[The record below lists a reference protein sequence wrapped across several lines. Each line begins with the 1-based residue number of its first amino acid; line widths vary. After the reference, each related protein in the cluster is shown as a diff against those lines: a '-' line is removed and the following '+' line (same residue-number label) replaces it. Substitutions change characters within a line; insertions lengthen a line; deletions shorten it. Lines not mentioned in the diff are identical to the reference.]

1 MPFASIG
8 FHRPELLPA
17 ARAAARLLDNTQQI
31 QRFYQ
36 RYRQAKPAAPALSP
50 SALPSTSS
58 HHPSTS
64 SHLPST
70 SSHLPSPPSHLPS
83 TSSHLLSPPSHLP
96 SISSHLPSTSSHLPS
111 TSSALLSPPSN
122 PLSSQLD
129 AYEAGRAFSAA
140 VQRVVDNTHIRY
152 AWCLLGLGLQLAA
165 LLPPLRAKTV
175 ALWRSRGPARSL
187 LAAGWLAAFGCGFTS
202 YRLITRPGSFFLL
215 LAGCAALLTPALS
228 LATRT
233 KLLLPA
239 LLASSPH
246 LTSLALPAVVV
257 LLVLPLCFS
266 HLSSPHPLSHLSSP
280 HPFSHL
286 SSLAAVLLSLSA
298 ALHFLQPHEEPA
310 TLPALLCFG
319 LTVALR
325 HASPPLALAAL
336 ALFAVVLNGVAT
348 APVTLALLLS
358 CLALRRLPKD
368 SPLSPLL
375 ALALAQHF
383 AYQTAPSFSF
393 SSIRWAPAFVLTHR
407 TLFLLQGVA
416 VVCSILYPFVA
427 VATVWEKDELLLGQ
441 MVAVVLATMSVL
453 YNTSSPVV
461 WSVFTPFLLFMCAI
475 WVVLVVCLGVCLY
488 GHSLLWIYRVFLV
501 STLIHEP
508 ISRNR
513 IRSCGR
519 GATW

>member
-36 RYRQAKPAAPALSP
+36 RYCQAKPAAPALSP
-50 SALPSTSS
+50 SALPS
-58 HHPSTS
+58 
-64 SHLPST
+64 
-70 SSHLPSPPSHLPS
+70 
-83 TSSHLLSPPSHLP
+83 
-96 SISSHLPSTSSHLPS
+96 ISSHLPSTPTDLPS
-111 TSSALLSPPSN
+111 TSSDLLSPPTD

-165 LLPPLRAKTV
+165 LLPPLRAKAV
-175 ALWRSRGPARSL
+175 ALWRTQGPVRSL

-202 YRLITRPGSFFLL
+202 YRLITRPGGYFLL
-215 LAGCAALLTPALS
+215 LAGLAALLTPALS

-239 LLASSPH
+239 LLTSSPH
-246 LTSLALPAVVV
+246 LTSLPLPAVLV

-266 HLSSPHPLSHLSSP
+266 HLSSPHPFSHLSSP
-280 HPFSHL
+280 T
-286 SSLAAVLLSLSA
+286 AVLLSLSA
-298 ALHFLQPHEEPA
+298 ALHFLQPQEEPA

-336 ALFAVVLNGVAT
+336 ALFAVVLNGVGSS
-348 APVTLALLLS
+348 PVTLALLFS

-383 AYQTAPSFSF
+383 AYQTTPSFSF

-475 WVVLVVCLGVCLY
+475 WVVLVVCLGVCLH

>member
-8 FHRPELLPA
+8 FHYPELLPA

-50 SALPSTSS
+50 SS
-58 HHPSTS
+58 
-64 SHLPST
+64 
-70 SSHLPSPPSHLPS
+70 
-83 TSSHLLSPPSHLP
+83 
-96 SISSHLPSTSSHLPS
+96 LPSTSSHLPS
-111 TSSALLSPPSN
+111 TSSALPSPPSD

-129 AYEAGRAFSAA
+129 AYEAGRAFSTA

-165 LLPPLRAKTV
+165 LLLPLRAKAV
-175 ALWRSRGPARSL
+175 ALWRRQGPVRSL

-246 LTSLALPAVVV
+246 LTSLALPAVLV
-257 LLVLPLCFS
+257 LLVLPLCF
-266 HLSSPHPLSHLSSP
+266 SHLSSP

-298 ALHFLQPHEEPA
+298 ALHFLQPQEEPS

-336 ALFAVVLNGVAT
+336 ALFAVVLNGVGSS
-348 APVTLALLLS
+348 PVTLALLFS

-383 AYQTAPSFSF
+383 TYQTMPSFSF

-416 VVCSILYPFVA
+416 VVYSILYPFVA
-427 VATVWEKDELLLGQ
+427 VVTVWEKDELLLGQ

-475 WVVLVVCLGVCLY
+475 WVVLVVCLGVCLH

>member
-1 MPFASIG
+1 MSYLFEAPVPFASIG
-8 FHRPELLPA
+8 FHYPELLPA

-50 SALPSTSS
+50 SSLPSTSS
-58 HHPSTS
+58 HLPSTS

-70 SSHLPSPPSHLPS
+70 SSHLPSPPSD
-83 TSSHLLSPPSHLP
+83 
-96 SISSHLPSTSSHLPS
+96 
-111 TSSALLSPPSN
+111 

-129 AYEAGRAFSAA
+129 AYEAGRAFSTA

-165 LLPPLRAKTV
+165 LLLPLRAKAV
-175 ALWRSRGPARSL
+175 ALWRRQGPVRSL

-246 LTSLALPAVVV
+246 LTSLALPAVLV
-257 LLVLPLCFS
+257 LLVLPLCF
-266 HLSSPHPLSHLSSP
+266 SHLSSP

-298 ALHFLQPHEEPA
+298 ALHFLQPQEEPA

-336 ALFAVVLNGVAT
+336 ALFAVVLNGVGSS
-348 APVTLALLLS
+348 PVTLALLLS

-383 AYQTAPSFSF
+383 TYQTMPSFSF

-416 VVCSILYPFVA
+416 VVYSILYPFVA

-475 WVVLVVCLGVCLY
+475 WVVLVVCLGVCLH

>member
-1 MPFASIG
+1 MSYLFEAPVPFASIG
-8 FHRPELLPA
+8 FHYPELLPA

-50 SALPSTSS
+50 SSL
-58 HHPSTS
+58 PSTS

-70 SSHLPSPPSHLPS
+70 SSHLPSPPSD
-83 TSSHLLSPPSHLP
+83 
-96 SISSHLPSTSSHLPS
+96 
-111 TSSALLSPPSN
+111 

-129 AYEAGRAFSAA
+129 AYEAGRAFSTA

-165 LLPPLRAKTV
+165 LLLPLRAKAV
-175 ALWRSRGPARSL
+175 ALWRRQGPVRSL

-246 LTSLALPAVVV
+246 LTSLALPAVLV
-257 LLVLPLCFS
+257 LLVLPLCF
-266 HLSSPHPLSHLSSP
+266 SHLSSP

-298 ALHFLQPHEEPA
+298 ALHFLQPQEEPA

-336 ALFAVVLNGVAT
+336 ALFAVVLNGVGSS
-348 APVTLALLLS
+348 PVTLALLLS

-383 AYQTAPSFSF
+383 TYQTMPSFSF

-416 VVCSILYPFVA
+416 VVYSILYPFVA

-475 WVVLVVCLGVCLY
+475 WVVLVVCLGVCLH

>member
-1 MPFASIG
+1 MSYLFEAPVPFASIG
-8 FHRPELLPA
+8 FHYPELLPA

-50 SALPSTSS
+50 SSLPSTSS
-58 HHPSTS
+58 S
-64 SHLPST
+64 
-70 SSHLPSPPSHLPS
+70 
-83 TSSHLLSPPSHLP
+83 
-96 SISSHLPSTSSHLPS
+96 LPSTSSHLPS
-111 TSSALLSPPSN
+111 TSSALPSPPSD

-129 AYEAGRAFSAA
+129 AYEAGRAFSTA

-165 LLPPLRAKTV
+165 LLLPLRAKAV
-175 ALWRSRGPARSL
+175 ALWRRQGPVRSL

-215 LAGCAALLTPALS
+215 LAGCAALLTPPLS

-246 LTSLALPAVVV
+246 LTSLALPAVLV

-266 HLSSPHPLSHLSSP
+266 CLSSPHPFSHLSSPHPL
-280 HPFSHL
+280 SHL

-298 ALHFLQPHEEPA
+298 ALHFLQPQEEPS

-336 ALFAVVLNGVAT
+336 ALFAVVLNGVGSS
-348 APVTLALLLS
+348 PVTLALLFS

-383 AYQTAPSFSF
+383 TYQTMPSFSF

-416 VVCSILYPFVA
+416 VVYSILYPFVA

-475 WVVLVVCLGVCLY
+475 WVVLVVCLGVCLH

>member
-50 SALPSTSS
+50 SS
-58 HHPSTS
+58 
-64 SHLPST
+64 
-70 SSHLPSPPSHLPS
+70 
-83 TSSHLLSPPSHLP
+83 LP
-96 SISSHLPSTSSHLPS
+96 SISSD
-111 TSSALLSPPSN
+111 LLSPPTD

-129 AYEAGRAFSAA
+129 AYEAGRAFSTA

-165 LLPPLRAKTV
+165 LLLPLRAKAV
-175 ALWRSRGPARSL
+175 ALWRRQGPVRSL

-246 LTSLALPAVVV
+246 LTSLALPAVLV

-266 HLSSPHPLSHLSSP
+266 HLSSPHP
-280 HPFSHL
+280 FSHL
-286 SSLAAVLLSLSA
+286 SSLAAILLSLSA
-298 ALHFLQPHEEPA
+298 ALHFLQPQEEPA

-336 ALFAVVLNGVAT
+336 ALFAVVLNGVGSS
-348 APVTLALLLS
+348 PVTLALLFS

-383 AYQTAPSFSF
+383 TYQTMPSFSF

-475 WVVLVVCLGVCLY
+475 WVVLVVCLGVCLH

>member
-17 ARAAARLLDNTQQI
+17 ARAPARLLDNTQQI

-36 RYRQAKPAAPALSP
+36 RYCQAKPAAPALSP
-50 SALPSTSS
+50 SALPS
-58 HHPSTS
+58 
-64 SHLPST
+64 
-70 SSHLPSPPSHLPS
+70 PP
-83 TSSHLLSPPSHLP
+83 TD
-96 SISSHLPSTSSHLPS
+96 
-111 TSSALLSPPSN
+111 

-129 AYEAGRAFSAA
+129 AYEAGRAFSTA

-165 LLPPLRAKTV
+165 LLPPLRAKAV
-175 ALWRSRGPARSL
+175 ALWRTQGPVRSL

-202 YRLITRPGSFFLL
+202 YRLITRPGGYFLL
-215 LAGCAALLTPALS
+215 LAGLAALLTPSLS

-239 LLASSPH
+239 LLTSSPH
-246 LTSLALPAVVV
+246 LTSLALPAVLV

-266 HLSSPHPLSHLSSP
+266 HLSSPHPFSHLSSP
-280 HPFSHL
+280 T
-286 SSLAAVLLSLSA
+286 AVLLSLSA
-298 ALHFLQPHEEPA
+298 ALQFLQPQEEPA

-325 HASPPLALAAL
+325 HASPPLALA
-336 ALFAVVLNGVAT
+336 
-348 APVTLALLLS
+348 
-358 CLALRRLPKD
+358 
-368 SPLSPLL
+368 
-375 ALALAQHF
+375 LAQHF
-383 AYQTAPSFSF
+383 TYQTMPSFSF

-416 VVCSILYPFVA
+416 VVYSILYPFVA

-475 WVVLVVCLGVCLY
+475 WVELVVCLGVCLH

>member
-1 MPFASIG
+1 MSYLFEAPVPFASIG
-8 FHRPELLPA
+8 FHYPELLPA

-50 SALPSTSS
+50 SS
-58 HHPSTS
+58 
-64 SHLPST
+64 
-70 SSHLPSPPSHLPS
+70 
-83 TSSHLLSPPSHLP
+83 
-96 SISSHLPSTSSHLPS
+96 LPSTSSHLPS
-111 TSSALLSPPSN
+111 TSSALPSTSSALPSTSSHLPSTSSALPSPPSD

-129 AYEAGRAFSAA
+129 AYEAGRAFSTA

-165 LLPPLRAKTV
+165 LLLPLRAKAV
-175 ALWRSRGPARSL
+175 ALWRRQGPVRSL

-246 LTSLALPAVVV
+246 LTSLALPAVLV
-257 LLVLPLCFS
+257 LLVLPLCF
-266 HLSSPHPLSHLSSP
+266 SHLSSP

-298 ALHFLQPHEEPA
+298 ALHFLQPQEEPS

-336 ALFAVVLNGVAT
+336 ALFAVVLNGVGSS
-348 APVTLALLLS
+348 PVTLALLFS

-383 AYQTAPSFSF
+383 TYQTMPSFSF

-416 VVCSILYPFVA
+416 VVYSILYPFVA
-427 VATVWEKDELLLGQ
+427 VVTVWEKDELLLGQ

-475 WVVLVVCLGVCLY
+475 WVVLVVCLGVCLH

>member
-1 MPFASIG
+1 M
-8 FHRPELLPA
+8 
-17 ARAAARLLDNTQQI
+17 
-31 QRFYQ
+31 
-36 RYRQAKPAAPALSP
+36 
-50 SALPSTSS
+50 
-58 HHPSTS
+58 
-64 SHLPST
+64 
-70 SSHLPSPPSHLPS
+70 
-83 TSSHLLSPPSHLP
+83 
-96 SISSHLPSTSSHLPS
+96 
-111 TSSALLSPPSN
+111 
-122 PLSSQLD
+122 D

-165 LLPPLRAKTV
+165 LLPPLRAKAV
-175 ALWRSRGPARSL
+175 ALWRTQGPVRSL

-228 LATRT
+228 LAMRT

-246 LTSLALPAVVV
+246 LTSLALPAVLV

-266 HLSSPHPLSHLSSP
+266 HLSSPT
-280 HPFSHL
+280 
-286 SSLAAVLLSLSA
+286 AVLLSLSA
-298 ALHFLQPHEEPA
+298 ALHFLQPQEEPA

-336 ALFAVVLNGVAT
+336 ALFAVVLNGVGSS
-348 APVTLALLLS
+348 PVTLALLFS

-383 AYQTAPSFSF
+383 TYQTMPSFSF

>member
-1 MPFASIG
+1 M
-8 FHRPELLPA
+8 
-17 ARAAARLLDNTQQI
+17 
-31 QRFYQ
+31 
-36 RYRQAKPAAPALSP
+36 
-50 SALPSTSS
+50 
-58 HHPSTS
+58 
-64 SHLPST
+64 
-70 SSHLPSPPSHLPS
+70 
-83 TSSHLLSPPSHLP
+83 
-96 SISSHLPSTSSHLPS
+96 
-111 TSSALLSPPSN
+111 
-122 PLSSQLD
+122 D
-129 AYEAGRAFSAA
+129 AYEAGRAFSTA
-140 VQRVVDNTHIRY
+140 VQRVVDNTHIHY

-165 LLPPLRAKTV
+165 LLLPLRAKAV
-175 ALWRSRGPARSL
+175 ALWRRQGPVRSL

-246 LTSLALPAVVV
+246 LTSLALPAVLV

-266 HLSSPHPLSHLSSP
+266 CLSSPHPLSHLSSP

-298 ALHFLQPHEEPA
+298 ALHFLQPQEEPS

-336 ALFAVVLNGVAT
+336 ALFAVVLNGVGSS
-348 APVTLALLLS
+348 PVTLALLFS

-383 AYQTAPSFSF
+383 TYQTMPSFSF

-416 VVCSILYPFVA
+416 VVYSILYPFVA

-475 WVVLVVCLGVCLY
+475 WVVLVVCLGVCLH

>member
-50 SALPSTSS
+50 SALPSISS
-58 HHPSTS
+58 A
-64 SHLPST
+64 
-70 SSHLPSPPSHLPS
+70 LPSPP
-83 TSSHLLSPPSHLP
+83 TD
-96 SISSHLPSTSSHLPS
+96 
-111 TSSALLSPPSN
+111 

-129 AYEAGRAFSAA
+129 AYEAGRAFSTA

-165 LLPPLRAKTV
+165 LLLPLRAKAV
-175 ALWRSRGPARSL
+175 ALWRRQGPVRSL

-246 LTSLALPAVVV
+246 LTSLALPAVLV

-266 HLSSPHPLSHLSSP
+266 CLSSP

-286 SSLAAVLLSLSA
+286 SSPTAVLLSLSA
-298 ALHFLQPHEEPA
+298 ALHFLQPQEEPS

-336 ALFAVVLNGVAT
+336 ALFAVVLNGVGSS
-348 APVTLALLLS
+348 PVTLALLFS

-383 AYQTAPSFSF
+383 TYQTMPSFSF

-416 VVCSILYPFVA
+416 VVYSILYPFVA

-475 WVVLVVCLGVCLY
+475 WVVLVVCLGVCLH

>member
-8 FHRPELLPA
+8 FHYPELLPA

-50 SALPSTSS
+50 SS
-58 HHPSTS
+58 
-64 SHLPST
+64 
-70 SSHLPSPPSHLPS
+70 
-83 TSSHLLSPPSHLP
+83 
-96 SISSHLPSTSSHLPS
+96 LPSTSSHLPS
-111 TSSALLSPPSN
+111 TSSALPSTSSALPSPPSD

-129 AYEAGRAFSAA
+129 AYEAGRAFSTA

-165 LLPPLRAKTV
+165 LLLPLRAKAV
-175 ALWRSRGPARSL
+175 ALWRRQGPVRSL

-246 LTSLALPAVVV
+246 LTSLALPAVLV

-266 HLSSPHPLSHLSSP
+266 CLSSP

-298 ALHFLQPHEEPA
+298 ALHFLQPQEEPS

-336 ALFAVVLNGVAT
+336 ALFAVVLNGVGSS
-348 APVTLALLLS
+348 PVTLALLFS

-383 AYQTAPSFSF
+383 TYQTMPSFSF

-416 VVCSILYPFVA
+416 VVYSILYPFVA

-475 WVVLVVCLGVCLY
+475 WVVLVVCLGVCLH

>member
-70 SSHLPSPPSHLPS
+70 SSHLPS
-83 TSSHLLSPPSHLP
+83 
-96 SISSHLPSTSSHLPS
+96 TSSHLPS
-111 TSSALLSPPSN
+111 TSSALPSPPSD

-129 AYEAGRAFSAA
+129 AYEAGRAFSTA

-165 LLPPLRAKTV
+165 LLLPLRAKAV
-175 ALWRSRGPARSL
+175 ALWRRQGPVRSL

-266 HLSSPHPLSHLSSP
+266 CLSSP

-298 ALHFLQPHEEPA
+298 ALHFLQPQEEPA

-336 ALFAVVLNGVAT
+336 ALFAVVLNGVGSS
-348 APVTLALLLS
+348 PVTLALLFS

-383 AYQTAPSFSF
+383 TYQTMPSFSF

-475 WVVLVVCLGVCLY
+475 WVVLVVCLGVCLH

>member
-17 ARAAARLLDNTQQI
+17 AHAAARLLDNTQQI
-31 QRFYQ
+31 QRFYR
-36 RYRQAKPAAPALSP
+36 RYRQAKPAAPP
-50 SALPSTSS
+50 
-58 HHPSTS
+58 
-64 SHLPST
+64 
-70 SSHLPSPPSHLPS
+70 
-83 TSSHLLSPPSHLP
+83 LSPPTLP
-96 SISSHLPSTSSHLPS
+96 SVSSH
-111 TSSALLSPPSN
+111 

-165 LLPPLRAKTV
+165 LLPSLRAKAV
-175 ALWRSRGPARSL
+175 ALWRTQGPARSL

-202 YRLITRPGSFFLL
+202 YRLITRPGAFFLL
-215 LAGCAALLTPALS
+215 LAGLAALLTPALS
-228 LATRT
+228 PATRT

-246 LTSLALPAVVV
+246 LTSLALPAVLV

-266 HLSSPHPLSHLSSP
+266 CLSSLHSSHLSSP
-280 HPFSHL
+280 HSSHL
-286 SSLAAVLLSLSA
+286 SSPHSSHLSLPAAVLLSLSA
-298 ALHFLQPHEEPA
+298 ALHFLQPQEEPA

-325 HASPPLALAAL
+325 HATPPLALTAL

-348 APVTLALLLS
+348 APAMLALLLS

-383 AYQTAPSFSF
+383 AYQTTPSFSF

-407 TLFLLQGVA
+407 THFLLQGVA

-427 VATVWEKDELLLGQ
+427 VAAVWEKDELLLGQ
-441 MVAVVLATMSVL
+441 MIAVVLATMSVL

-475 WVVLVVCLGVCLY
+475 WVVLVVCLGVCLH

-501 STLIHEP
+501 STLIHGP

>member
-36 RYRQAKPAAPALSP
+36 RYRQAKPTVPALSP

-58 HHPSTS
+58 ALLSTS
-64 SHLPST
+64 SSLPST
-70 SSHLPSPPSHLPS
+70 SSD
-83 TSSHLLSPPSHLP
+83 LLSPPSD
-96 SISSHLPSTSSHLPS
+96 
-111 TSSALLSPPSN
+111 

-129 AYEAGRAFSAA
+129 AYEAGRAFSTA

-165 LLPPLRAKTV
+165 LLPPLRTKAV
-175 ALWRSRGPARSL
+175 ALWRTQGPVWSL

-215 LAGCAALLTPALS
+215 LAGLAALLTPALS

-246 LTSLALPAVVV
+246 LTSLALPAVLV

-266 HLSSPHPLSHLSSP
+266 HLSSPHPFSHLSSP
-280 HPFSHL
+280 T
-286 SSLAAVLLSLSA
+286 AVLLSLSA
-298 ALHFLQPHEEPA
+298 ALHFLQPQEEPA

-336 ALFAVVLNGVAT
+336 ALFAVVLNGVGSS
-348 APVTLALLLS
+348 PVTLALLLS

-383 AYQTAPSFSF
+383 AYQTTPSFSF

-475 WVVLVVCLGVCLY
+475 WVVLVVCLGVCLH

>member
-1 MPFASIG
+1 M
-8 FHRPELLPA
+8 
-17 ARAAARLLDNTQQI
+17 
-31 QRFYQ
+31 
-36 RYRQAKPAAPALSP
+36 
-50 SALPSTSS
+50 
-58 HHPSTS
+58 
-64 SHLPST
+64 
-70 SSHLPSPPSHLPS
+70 
-83 TSSHLLSPPSHLP
+83 
-96 SISSHLPSTSSHLPS
+96 
-111 TSSALLSPPSN
+111 
-122 PLSSQLD
+122 
-129 AYEAGRAFSAA
+129 
-140 VQRVVDNTHIRY
+140 
-152 AWCLLGLGLQLAA
+152 
-165 LLPPLRAKTV
+165 
-175 ALWRSRGPARSL
+175 
-187 LAAGWLAAFGCGFTS
+187 
-202 YRLITRPGSFFLL
+202 
-215 LAGCAALLTPALS
+215 
-228 LATRT
+228 
-233 KLLLPA
+233 
-239 LLASSPH
+239 
-246 LTSLALPAVVV
+246 
-257 LLVLPLCFS
+257 
-266 HLSSPHPLSHLSSP
+266 
-280 HPFSHL
+280 
-286 SSLAAVLLSLSA
+286 LLSLSA
-298 ALHFLQPHEEPA
+298 ALHFLQPQEEPS

-336 ALFAVVLNGVAT
+336 ALFAVVLNGVGSS
-348 APVTLALLLS
+348 PVTLALLFS

-383 AYQTAPSFSF
+383 TYQTMPSFSF

-475 WVVLVVCLGVCLY
+475 WVVLVVCLGVCLH

>member
-8 FHRPELLPA
+8 FHYPELLPA

-50 SALPSTSS
+50 SS
-58 HHPSTS
+58 
-64 SHLPST
+64 
-70 SSHLPSPPSHLPS
+70 
-83 TSSHLLSPPSHLP
+83 
-96 SISSHLPSTSSHLPS
+96 LPSTSSHLPS
-111 TSSALLSPPSN
+111 TSSALPSPPSD

-129 AYEAGRAFSAA
+129 AYEAGRAFSTA

-165 LLPPLRAKTV
+165 LLLPLRAKAV
-175 ALWRSRGPARSL
+175 ALWRRQGPVRSL

-246 LTSLALPAVVV
+246 LTSLALPAVLV
-257 LLVLPLCFS
+257 LLVLPLCF
-266 HLSSPHPLSHLSSP
+266 SHLSSP

-298 ALHFLQPHEEPA
+298 ALHFLQPQEEPS

-336 ALFAVVLNGVAT
+336 ALFAVVLNGVGSS
-348 APVTLALLLS
+348 PVTLALLFS

-383 AYQTAPSFSF
+383 TYQTMPSFSF

-416 VVCSILYPFVA
+416 VVYSILYPFVA

-475 WVVLVVCLGVCLY
+475 WVVLVVCLGVCLH

>member
-1 MPFASIG
+1 M
-8 FHRPELLPA
+8 
-17 ARAAARLLDNTQQI
+17 
-31 QRFYQ
+31 
-36 RYRQAKPAAPALSP
+36 
-50 SALPSTSS
+50 
-58 HHPSTS
+58 
-64 SHLPST
+64 
-70 SSHLPSPPSHLPS
+70 
-83 TSSHLLSPPSHLP
+83 
-96 SISSHLPSTSSHLPS
+96 
-111 TSSALLSPPSN
+111 
-122 PLSSQLD
+122 D
-129 AYEAGRAFSAA
+129 AYEAGRAFSTA

-165 LLPPLRAKTV
+165 LLLPLRAKAV
-175 ALWRSRGPARSL
+175 ALWRRQQAPHGAL
-187 LAAGWLAAFGCGFTS
+187 AAGWLAAGWLAAFGCGFTS

-246 LTSLALPAVVV
+246 LTSLALPAVLV

-266 HLSSPHPLSHLSSP
+266 CLSSP

-298 ALHFLQPHEEPA
+298 ALHFLQPQEEPA

-319 LTVALR
+319 LTVSLR

-336 ALFAVVLNGVAT
+336 ALFAVVLNGVGSS
-348 APVTLALLLS
+348 PVTLALLFS

-383 AYQTAPSFSF
+383 TYQTMPSFSF

-416 VVCSILYPFVA
+416 VVYSILYPFVA

-475 WVVLVVCLGVCLY
+475 WVVLVVCLGVCLH

>member
-1 MPFASIG
+1 MSYLFEAPVPFASIG
-8 FHRPELLPA
+8 FHYPELLPA

-50 SALPSTSS
+50 SS
-58 HHPSTS
+58 
-64 SHLPST
+64 
-70 SSHLPSPPSHLPS
+70 
-83 TSSHLLSPPSHLP
+83 
-96 SISSHLPSTSSHLPS
+96 LPSTSSHLPS
-111 TSSALLSPPSN
+111 TSSALPSPPSD

-129 AYEAGRAFSAA
+129 AYEAGRAFSTA

-165 LLPPLRAKTV
+165 LLLPLRAKAV
-175 ALWRSRGPARSL
+175 ALWRRQGPVRSL

-246 LTSLALPAVVV
+246 LTSLALPAVLV
-257 LLVLPLCFS
+257 LLVLPLCF
-266 HLSSPHPLSHLSSP
+266 SHLSSP

-298 ALHFLQPHEEPA
+298 ALHFLQPQEEPS

-336 ALFAVVLNGVAT
+336 ALFAVVLNGVGSS
-348 APVTLALLLS
+348 PVTLALLFS

-383 AYQTAPSFSF
+383 TYQTMPSFSF

-416 VVCSILYPFVA
+416 VVYSILYPFVA

-475 WVVLVVCLGVCLY
+475 WVVLVVCLGVCLH